1 MDRPSRPVNAT
12 LPYSATARRLPGRG
26 PASAPGRWLAAML
39 VLGGCSVFQSP
50 EVQRGHRVSEDL
62 LRDVTPGVQSKADIQ
77 ALFGSPSQTSTFSDN
92 QWYYISS
99 RTRQRPGR
107 ELVVTDQQTV
117 VVEFDGRGVVREV
130 RTLTEADG
138 KPVTMVSRETPT
150 PGNDRTLLQA
160 LFGNIGRIGAGGGAG
175 ANVGPGTQGPA
186 IGQPR

>member
-1 MDRPSRPVNAT
+1 MDRPSLPVNAT
-12 LPYSATARRLPGRG
+12 LPHSAAPWRPRGRSLTRALG
-26 PASAPGRWLAAML
+26 PCLAGML
-39 VLGGCSVFQSP
+39 LLTGCSVFQSP
-50 EVQRGHRVSEDL
+50 EVQRGHRISEDL
-62 LRDVTPGVQSKADIQ
+62 LRDITPGVQSKADVQ
-77 ALFGSPSQTSTFSDN
+77 TLLGSPSQTSTFSDN

-117 VVEFDGRGVVREV
+117 VVEFDGRGVVQAL

-138 KPVTMVSRETPT
+138 QPVTMVARETPT

-160 LFGNIGRIGAGGGAG
+160 LFGNIGRIGTGAAA

>member
-1 MDRPSRPVNAT
+1 MDRPSRLVNET
-12 LPYSATARRLPGRG
+12 LPYSTGPWRARGRSLM
-26 PASAPGRWLAAML
+26 PSLSACLAAML
-39 VLGGCSVFQSP
+39 LLAGCSVFRSP
-50 EVQRGHRVSEDL
+50 EVQRGHRISEDL
-62 LRDVTPGVQSKADIQ
+62 LRDITPGVQSKADVQ
-77 ALFGSPSQTSTFSDN
+77 TLLGSPSQTSTFSDN

-107 ELVVTDQQTV
+107 ELAVTDQQTV

-138 KPVTMVSRETPT
+138 QPVTMVSRETPT

-160 LFGNIGRIGAGGGAG
+160 LFGNIGRIGTGAAG

-186 IGQPR
+186 LGQPR